1 MEFEKKLRDA
11 VTMTIVFGRCVMVF
25 EGKGLPKA
33 LKIIHPRDLGR
44 VFLDQKT
51 WDLEKVITTFP
62 ADELFRDEMLY
73 LVNRPDSP
81 KRRTMWYGYSEM
93 QRVAGASR
101 AWRRLI
107 EFDFPEVAT
116 SMWAGYG
123 MFLIKKMG
131 RTKADAENDMN
142 TLLNSLKSGAFN
154 AVSVDAN
161 DEIEYKEMDLKP
173 KIQEMVQLADF
184 YERIIIG
191 IFAVPSALLG
201 REEDQNRATLIGK
214 IQFFLSGVVKSRR
227 DWISDQISKQWYE
240 RNMIKMGMAALLQT
254 VRVKAEFDSII
265 VESWFD
271 LVDAV
276 LRVKG
281 IFPDMP
287 DDQLLE
293 LLNLEEYKSELA
305 QAPTRA
311 TDVPQGNVPVN
322 SPQDIVNNQ
331 TKSIDDALIK
341 VALDG
346 KKLEVL
352 GKIDA
357 MIQAEQDKKKALTA
371 SEFKE
376 QEHERDPDGKF
387 TSDPSADDV
396 DTDVKLNKK
405 RIKLIKNNFMESP
418 HLQDE
423 GESLGSYAISE
434 VTAYRNM
441 SDAEADEYEKL
452 LVNGDTVKADKMF
465 MKAISKDKQ
474 LLENYKTSAEE
485 IEAFN
490 ETLKE
495 KLDKAEELHRFIS
508 IGELDNYVTTN
519 KLESRENQKIGGL
532 DFVSFTVTPQSKYFG
547 GRGVKISIP
556 AQPIRENTKPLIY
569 SAKPRFIKQ
578 QDESM
583 VTEKSCQFA
592 RETEVRVK
600 AGTKLPPNIDIEISE
615 YVSPKEAERMKKKY
629 GKLGNITFKNI
640 SRDMVDR

>member
-1 MEFEKKLRDA
+1 
-11 VTMTIVFGRCVMVF
+11 
-25 EGKGLPKA
+25 
-33 LKIIHPRDLGR
+33 
-44 VFLDQKT
+44 
-51 WDLEKVITTFP
+51 
-62 ADELFRDEMLY
+62 
-73 LVNRPDSP
+73 
-81 KRRTMWYGYSEM
+81 
-93 QRVAGASR
+93 
-101 AWRRLI
+101 
-107 EFDFPEVAT
+107 
-116 SMWAGYG
+116 
-123 MFLIKKMG
+123 
-131 RTKADAENDMN
+131 
-142 TLLNSLKSGAFN
+142 
-154 AVSVDAN
+154 
-161 DEIEYKEMDLKP
+161 
-173 KIQEMVQLADF
+173 
-184 YERIIIG
+184 
-191 IFAVPSALLG
+191 
-201 REEDQNRATLIGK
+201 
-214 IQFFLSGVVKSRR
+214 
-227 DWISDQISKQWYE
+227 
-240 RNMIKMGMAALLQT
+240 
-254 VRVKAEFDSII
+254 
-265 VESWFD
+265 
-271 LVDAV
+271 
-276 LRVKG
+276 
-281 IFPDMP
+281 
-287 DDQLLE
+287 
-293 LLNLEEYKSELA
+293 
-305 QAPTRA
+305 
-311 TDVPQGNVPVN
+311 
-322 SPQDIVNNQ
+322 
-331 TKSIDDALIK
+331 
-341 VALDG
+341 
-346 KKLEVL
+346 
-352 GKIDA
+352 
-357 MIQAEQDKKKALTA
+357 
-371 SEFKE
+371 
-376 QEHERDPDGKF
+376 
-387 TSDPSADDV
+387 
-396 DTDVKLNKK
+396 
-405 RIKLIKNNFMESP
+405 MESP

-452 LVNGDTVKADKMF
+452 LMNGDTVKADKMF

-600 AGTKLPPNIDIEISE
+600 AGTKLPPNIDIEISD

>member
-1 MEFEKKLRDA
+1 
-11 VTMTIVFGRCVMVF
+11 
-25 EGKGLPKA
+25 
-33 LKIIHPRDLGR
+33 
-44 VFLDQKT
+44 
-51 WDLEKVITTFP
+51 
-62 ADELFRDEMLY
+62 
-73 LVNRPDSP
+73 
-81 KRRTMWYGYSEM
+81 
-93 QRVAGASR
+93 
-101 AWRRLI
+101 
-107 EFDFPEVAT
+107 
-116 SMWAGYG
+116 
-123 MFLIKKMG
+123 
-131 RTKADAENDMN
+131 
-142 TLLNSLKSGAFN
+142 
-154 AVSVDAN
+154 
-161 DEIEYKEMDLKP
+161 
-173 KIQEMVQLADF
+173 
-184 YERIIIG
+184 
-191 IFAVPSALLG
+191 
-201 REEDQNRATLIGK
+201 
-214 IQFFLSGVVKSRR
+214 
-227 DWISDQISKQWYE
+227 
-240 RNMIKMGMAALLQT
+240 
-254 VRVKAEFDSII
+254 
-265 VESWFD
+265 
-271 LVDAV
+271 
-276 LRVKG
+276 
-281 IFPDMP
+281 
-287 DDQLLE
+287 
-293 LLNLEEYKSELA
+293 
-305 QAPTRA
+305 
-311 TDVPQGNVPVN
+311 
-322 SPQDIVNNQ
+322 
-331 TKSIDDALIK
+331 
-341 VALDG
+341 
-346 KKLEVL
+346 
-352 GKIDA
+352 

-519 KLESRENQKIGGL
+519 KLESRDV
-532 DFVSFTVTPQSKYFG
+532 DFVSFTVTPQSKYFS